1 MISQEEYELILSF
14 KSQLE
19 EKVKIYHENQI
30 EIQKQEKLMKD
41 CNRTI
46 ICLKKSVDEY
56 KHTLS
61 ILKEQIGK
69 EKEQVCAEAIAAHNK
84 ILRDKRISAS
94 IPCILLCTEIFEHK
108 KDV

>member
-19 EKVKIYHENQI
+19 EKVKI
-30 EIQKQEKLMKD
+30 EIQKQEKLMRD
-41 CNRTI
+41 YNRTI

-69 EKEQVCAEAIAAHNK
+69 EKEQVCAEAVATHNK
-84 ILRDKRISAS
+84 ILRDNRISAS
-94 IPCILLCTEIFEHK
+94 IPCILLCSEIFEHK